1 MASSHLPALCIVW
14 ETHLTPPKEEKFAVK
29 VKPSVKKICSKCRII
44 RRHGRVMVIC
54 SDPRHKQRQ
63 G

>member
-1 MASSHLPALCIVW
+1 M
-14 ETHLTPPKEEKFAVK
+14 K
-29 VKPSVKKICSKCRII
+29 VRDSVKKICNKCVIVKRKGVV
-44 RRHGRVMVIC
+44 RVIC